1 MRLRANGRRDT
12 GFGSSGAVVRPIGAP
27 PAGRRTY
34 SSVNAL
40 VIQRGGGVLTAG
52 TVADDNAL
60 PGRRTGRHYLV
71 LARLR
76 G

>member
-1 MRLRANGRRDT
+1 MRA
-12 GFGSSGAVVRPIGAP
+12 IGAP

-40 VIQRGGGVLTAG
+40 VVQRGGGVLTAG
-52 TVADDNAL
+52 TVADDNTL
-60 PGRRTGRHYLV
+60 PGRRIGRRFLV
-71 LARLR
+71 VARLR